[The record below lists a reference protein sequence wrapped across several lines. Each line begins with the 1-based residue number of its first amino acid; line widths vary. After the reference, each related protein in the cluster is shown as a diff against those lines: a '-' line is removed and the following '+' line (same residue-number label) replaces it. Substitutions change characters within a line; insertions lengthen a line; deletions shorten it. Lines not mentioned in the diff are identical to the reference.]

1 MLFRS
6 INKNVYAY
14 VERYG
19 LDSADAYCA
28 VFDRYVKSPLLV
40 KNFETLCNRWQ
51 CDREPDE
58 QDRTGHKPFP
68 DTELVS
74 FH

>member
-1 MLFRS
+1 MKEPSIAEFL

-40 KNFETLCNRWQ
+40 KNF
-51 CDREPDE
+51 
-58 QDRTGHKPFP
+58 
-68 DTELVS
+68 
-74 FH
+74 